1 MTERRALDDPQ
12 GGSGLTA
19 VLSASDKEDL
29 LRLARQSL
37 SEHLTG
43 CKLSSPRSDSSA
55 VQRVRAAFVT
65 LRLRETG
72 ELRGCRGECYARRPL
87 AESVAEMAIA
97 AASDPRFPPV
107 TAEELPDLRV
117 EISALTSMKPIQ
129 ADEVIVGR
137 HGLMIAVGDRM
148 GLLLPQVPV
157 AQGWDREAYLDGLCR
172 KAGLPGGAWKAE
184 GVQLFSFE
192 AEVWGEDE

>member
-1 MTERRALDDPQ
+1 LDDPQ

-19 VLSASDKEDL
+19 LLSASDKEDL

-43 CKLSSPRSDSSA
+43 RKLSRPGSVSSA
-55 VQRVRAAFVT
+55 LRQVRAAFVT
-65 LRLRETG
+65 LRRRETA

-87 AESVAEMAIA
+87 AESVAQMAIA
-97 AASDPRFPPV
+97 AASDPRFAPV
-107 TAEELPDLRV
+107 TVEELPDLRV
-117 EISALTSMKPIQ
+117 EISALTPMEPIR
-129 ADEVIVGR
+129 ADDVVVGR

-157 AQGWDREAYLDGLCR
+157 AQGWDKEAYLNGLCR
-172 KAGLPGGAWKAE
+172 KAGLPGGAWNAE

>member
-1 MTERRALDDPQ
+1 LDDPR
-12 GGSGLTA
+12 GGAGPRA
-19 VLSASDKEDL
+19 VLSDSDREDL

-43 CKLSSPRSDSSA
+43 GKLSSSRSDSA
-55 VQRVRAAFVT
+55 ALQEVRAAFVT

-87 AESVAEMAIA
+87 AESVAQMAIA
-97 AASDPRFPPV
+97 AASDPRFLPV

-117 EISALTSMKPIQ
+117 EISALTPMKPIQ
-129 ADEVIVGR
+129 AGDVVVGR
-137 HGLMIAVGDRM
+137 HGLMIVVGERM

-157 AQGWDREAYLDGLCR
+157 AQGWDREAYLNGLCR

-192 AEVWGEDE
+192 AEVWGEDD